1 MKIIVLKFGGTS
13 VGSINR
19 IKNVA
24 NIIASYVKRQY
35 NIIVVSSAMSGQTN
49 LLINK
54 TKKLSKDFDK
64 SEYDVVV
71 SSGEQVACA
80 LIAGRLKHL
89 GFNSQSLMGWQ
100 VPIFTDENY
109 SNSKILDIYKKE
121 ILKLLRNKVIPII
134 AGFQGINSNNRI
146 TTLGRGASDYT
157 AIMLSKYFKATKCII
172 YTDVEGVMTTDPR
185 VYKKAKKISEISYEE
200 MLEMSS
206 LGSKVMQ
213 SNSVQDARLSR
224 IDVNVKSSFSNK
236 SGTLITKRKKIK
248 NDKII
253 RGISFTKNDAKIT
266 LVGVKDKPGIAAR
279 IFEPLSKNNINVD
292 MVVQNISSNGLDTDI
307 TFTIKY
313 DDLKKT
319 QRLLKRS
326 VKVKYKKLKID
337 KDVSKVS
344 IVGVGMVTTP
354 GVTYRMFKSLSK
366 KGINILVISTSE
378 IKISVLIKSKN
389 VKKAIVALH
398 KEFNLEN

>member
-24 NIIASYVKRQY
+24 NIIASYVKRKY
-35 NIIVVSSAMSGQTN
+35 NIIVVSSAMSGVTN

-121 ILKLLRNKVIPII
+121 VLKLLRNKVIPII

-157 AIMLSKYFKATKCII
+157 AIMLSKYFKATNAL
-172 YTDVEGVMTTDPR
+172 YTQM
-185 VYKKAKKISEISYEE
+185 
-200 MLEMSS
+200 
-206 LGSKVMQ
+206 SKV
-213 SNSVQDARLSR
+213 L
-224 IDVNVKSSFSNK
+224 
-236 SGTLITKRKKIK
+236 
-248 NDKII
+248 
-253 RGISFTKNDAKIT
+253 
-266 LVGVKDKPGIAAR
+266 
-279 IFEPLSKNNINVD
+279 
-292 MVVQNISSNGLDTDI
+292 
-307 TFTIKY
+307 
-313 DDLKKT
+313 
-319 QRLLKRS
+319 
-326 VKVKYKKLKID
+326 
-337 KDVSKVS
+337 
-344 IVGVGMVTTP
+344 
-354 GVTYRMFKSLSK
+354 
-366 KGINILVISTSE
+366 
-378 IKISVLIKSKN
+378 
-389 VKKAIVALH
+389 
-398 KEFNLEN
+398 